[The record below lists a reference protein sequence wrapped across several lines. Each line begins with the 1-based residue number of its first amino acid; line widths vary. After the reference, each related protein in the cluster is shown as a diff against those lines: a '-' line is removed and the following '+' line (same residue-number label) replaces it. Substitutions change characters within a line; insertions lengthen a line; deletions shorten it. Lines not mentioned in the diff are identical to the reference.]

1 MLNDDALI
9 QLFAP
14 LARSHRLVLAV
25 SGGPD
30 SMALMALARRWQA
43 LLGARAPDLDVVSV
57 DHALRAESADEC
69 ALVAREASRLGL
81 AHRVEVWQG
90 PKPATGLMARARM
103 ARYQLL
109 QEAARSLGASGIVTA
124 HHADDQA
131 ETILLRLAHG
141 TSITGLAGMRL
152 HETDA
157 GLDLWRPLLGLTK
170 VQLVEYC
177 THNQLVYCEDP
188 SNLDPKYA
196 RARLRRQM
204 QLMQHLGLDQAALI
218 RLGTRAARADAA
230 LASATCD
237 FLAKLGFAGDA
248 SADMP
253 QMRFAVAR
261 LTGAP
266 DEIALRALAEIM
278 ARVGQWRGF
287 RRLERLERLW
297 GGLQTAIAT
306 GNEFAATLSGA
317 KIKLDKKGHLLVQ
330 REMPRKGRGS
340 VA

>member
-14 LARSHRLVLAV
+14 LARSQLLVLAV

-43 LLGARAPDLDVVSV
+43 LLGAKAPNLGVVSV
-57 DHALRAESADEC
+57 DHALRQESAAEC
-69 ALVAREASRLGL
+69 ALVAQVAGQLGL
-81 AHRVEVWQG
+81 PHTIAVWQG
-90 PKPATGLMARARM
+90 PKPATGLMERARI

-170 VQLVEYC
+170 RQLVDYC
-177 THNQLVYCEDP
+177 TRNQLAYCQDP

-196 RARLRRQM
+196 RTRLRHHM
-204 QLMQHLGLDQAALI
+204 ALMQRLGLDRAALL

-230 LASATCD
+230 LQSATSD
-237 FLAKLGFAGDA
+237 LLAKLGLPGDA
-248 SADMP
+248 SVEIP
-253 QMRFAVAR
+253 QLRFEAAMLQDV
-261 LTGAP
+261 P
-266 DEIALRALAEIM
+266 DEIILRALAEIM
-278 ARVGQWRGF
+278 ARVGQWQGY
-287 RRLERLERLW
+287 RRLERLERLL
-297 GGLQTAIAT
+297 GGLQAARMA
-306 GNEFAATLSGA
+306 GQNFSATLSGA

-340 VA
+340 LV